1 MQVSHFMIFSQ
12 FFSSWFELCQMK
24 MVFLLLKVKDLR
36 IPHSNLCGVL
46 RFLTFI
52 HHLLSFNHFIITLYH
67 IIFYNNHLILI
78 GLFIDQSFLVVQSYD
93 CVVSMDKSSRVRVK
107 RKSPFKVLNITGRCC
122 EAEMF
127 HCCCLLYN
135 NTCQICAG
143 HMKSEH

>member
-1 MQVSHFMIFSQ
+1 MIVPIFYFILSVSYDDNLISRTQLAYRARYVMQVSHFMIFSQ

-24 MVFLLLKVKDLR
+24 MIFLLLKVKDLR

-78 GLFIDQSFLVVQSYD
+78 GLFIDQSFLVV
-93 CVVSMDKSSRVRVK
+93 
-107 RKSPFKVLNITGRCC
+107 
-122 EAEMF
+122 
-127 HCCCLLYN
+127 
-135 NTCQICAG
+135 
-143 HMKSEH
+143 